1 MKKIVLSS
9 LLFIGC
15 IATLDAQKMS
25 EKKWVRKQFSALNLN
40 EKIGQLMVI
49 RAHSNWS
56 QNKIDSI
63 SALIQQY
70 NVGGLCFFQGGPIRQ
85 AMQTNAYQSVAKTP
99 LFIAIDAEWG
109 IGMRLDSVEPFPR
122 QLSMGAFASSDLVYQ
137 MGAAIADQCK
147 RLGIQI
153 NYGPVIDINN
163 NPSNPVINDRS
174 FGQSKSKVIQQGVA
188 YMKGMQDNG
197 IMATAKHFPGHGDV
211 NVDSH
216 FDLPVINKSRAAL
229 DTLELEPF
237 KALINAGIE
246 SIMVAHL
253 SVPAIDDRPKYA
265 TSISPKAVNGL
276 LKKELGFKGISVT
289 DAMDMKAIA
298 NYFPQGE
305 ANVQALLAGNDMLC
319 LPGEVGQSIDKVREA
334 VKERRIKRSEINT
347 RVKKILVAKYKYGLD
362 VSKQIDTT
370 NIIADLN
377 QSVGTINAAMAQ
389 QSLTFLR
396 ATNSPILNNKTAYL
410 AFNAKSAT
418 AFTTSIASAYGVKVF
433 YTSGKDATELALI
446 NDSLKAYNQVLV
458 GLHGYS
464 RRPAN
469 HFEIPAAT
477 LQFLN
482 EKGHEDWIHLI
493 FGNPY
498 AVGDF
503 NTINNILF
511 AFEDT
516 KHSHAAVQ
524 KWLEGKLQAGGALP
538 VTISPELQYGMSSEA
553 ALKKKF

>member
-9 LLFIGC
+9 LLFVGIFTT
-15 IATLDAQKMS
+15 IQAQKMS

-109 IGMRLDSVEPFPR
+109 IGMRLDSVESFPR

-377 QSVGTINAAMAQ
+377 QSVGIINAAMAQ

-418 AFTTSIASAYGVKVF
+418 SFTTSIASAYGVKVF

-524 KWLEGKLQAGGALP
+524 KWLEGKLQAGGTLP

>member
-1 MKKIVLSS
+1 
-9 LLFIGC
+9 
-15 IATLDAQKMS
+15 MS

-40 EKIGQLMVI
+40 EKIGQVMVI

-63 SALIQQY
+63 ANLIQQY
-70 NVGGLCFFQGGPIRQ
+70 NVGGLCFFQGGPVRQ
-85 AMQTNAYQSVAKTP
+85 AMQTNAYQSIAKTP

-109 IGMRLDSVEPFPR
+109 LGMRLDSVESFPR
-122 QLSMGAFASSDLVYQ
+122 QLSMGAFASSNSVYQ
-137 MGAAIADQCK
+137 MGAAIAAQLK

-153 NYGPVIDINN
+153 NYGPVVDVNN

-174 FGQSKSKVIQQGVA
+174 FGQSKAQVIQQGIA

-216 FDLPVINKSRAAL
+216 YDLPVINKSKAEL
-229 DTLELEPF
+229 DSLELVPF
-237 KALINAGIE
+237 KALIDAGIE

-265 TSISPKAVNGL
+265 TSISPNAVNGL

-305 ANVQALLAGNDMLC
+305 ANVQAILAGNDMLC
-319 LPGEVGQSIDKVREA
+319 LPGDLGQSIQKIRSA
-334 VKERRIKRSEINT
+334 IKERRLKRSDINA
-347 RVKKILVAKYKYGLD
+347 RVKKILTAKYKYGLNIPQ
-362 VSKQIDTT
+362 QIDTN
-370 NIIADLN
+370 NIVADLN
-377 QSVGTINAAMAQ
+377 QSVGTINAEMAQ

-396 ATNSPILNNKTAYL
+396 ATNSPALNNKTAYI
-410 AFNAKSAT
+410 AFNAKSANV
-418 AFTTSIASAYGVKVF
+418 FTTSIANTYGVKVF
-433 YTSGKDATELALI
+433 YTNGKDANELAMI
-446 NDSLKAYNQVLV
+446 NDSLKAYDQVLV

-477 LQFLN
+477 LAFLN
-482 EKGHEDWIHLI
+482 EKGHENWIHLI

-503 NTINNILF
+503 SKINNILF

-516 KHSHAAVQ
+516 KYSHAAVQ
-524 KWLEGKLQAGGALP
+524 KWLEGKLQASGTLP
-538 VTISPELQYGMSSEA
+538 VTISPELKYGTLSEA
-553 ALKKKF
+553 LLKKKF

>member
-1 MKKIVLSS
+1 MKKIFLSS
-9 LLFIGC
+9 LLFVGFFTPIQ
-15 IATLDAQKMS
+15 AQKMS
-25 EKKWVRKQFSALNLN
+25 EKKWVRKQFSALNMN

-56 QNKIDSI
+56 QYKIDSI

-70 NVGGLCFFQGGPIRQ
+70 NVGGLCFFQGGPVRQ
-85 AMQTNAYQSVAKTP
+85 AMQTNAYQTVAKTP

-109 IGMRLDSVEPFPR
+109 LGMRLDSVESFPR

-137 MGAAIADQCK
+137 MGAAIAEQCK

-216 FDLPVINKSRAAL
+216 FDLPVINKSMAAL
-229 DTLELEPF
+229 DSLELEPF

-265 TSISPKAVNGL
+265 TSISPNAVNGL

-305 ANVQALLAGNDMLC
+305 ANVQAILAGNDMLC
-319 LPGEVGQSIDKVREA
+319 LPGDLGQSINKIRA
-334 VKERRIKRSEINT
+334 AIKERRLKRSDINA
-347 RVKKILVAKYKYGLD
+347 RVKKILTAKYKHGLD
-362 VSKQIDTT
+362 LPQQIDT
-370 NIIADLN
+370 NHIVADLN
-377 QSVGTINAAMAQ
+377 QSVGSINAAMAQ

-396 ATNSPILNNKTAYL
+396 ATNSPQLNNKTAYL
-410 AFNAKSAT
+410 AINAKYTNALT
-418 AFTTSIASAYGVKVF
+418 NSIASNYGVKVF
-433 YTSGKDATELALI
+433 YTSGNNASELALI
-446 NDSLKAYNQVLV
+446 SDSLNAYDQVIV

-469 HFEIPAAT
+469 HFELPAAT
-477 LQFLN
+477 LEFLN

-524 KWLEGKLQAGGALP
+524 KWLEGKLQAGGTLP

>member
-9 LLFIGC
+9 LLFVGFFTTIH
-15 IATLDAQKMS
+15 AQKMS
-25 EKKWVRKQFSALNLN
+25 EKKWVRKQFSALNMN

-70 NVGGLCFFQGGPIRQ
+70 NVGGLCFFQGGPVRQ

-109 IGMRLDSVEPFPR
+109 LGMRLDSVESFPR

-163 NPSNPVINDRS
+163 NPLNPVINDRS
-174 FGQSKSKVIQQGVA
+174 FGQSKTKVIQQGVA

-216 FDLPVINKSRAAL
+216 FDLPVINKTRAAL
-229 DTLELEPF
+229 DSLELEPF

-265 TSISPKAVNGL
+265 TSISPNAVNGL

-305 ANVQALLAGNDMLC
+305 ANVQAILAGNDMLC
-319 LPGEVGQSIDKVREA
+319 LPGEVGQSINKVRA
-334 VKERRIKRSEINT
+334 AIKERRLKRSDINA
-347 RVKKILVAKYKYGLD
+347 RVKKILTAKYKYGLGTPQ
-362 VSKQIDTT
+362 QIDTT

-396 ATNSPILNNKTAYL
+396 ATNSPVLNNKTAYI
-410 AFNAKSAT
+410 AFNAKSAN
-418 AFTTSIASAYGVKVF
+418 AFATSIASTYGVKVF
-433 YTSGKDATELALI
+433 YTSGKDANELAMI
-446 NDSLKAYNQVLV
+446 NDSLKAYEQVVV
-458 GLHGYS
+458 GLHGFN

-469 HFEIPAAT
+469 HFDIPAAT

-524 KWLEGKLQAGGALP
+524 KWLEGKIQAGGTLP
-538 VTISPELQYGMSSEA
+538 VTISPELQYGMLSEA

>member
-9 LLFIGC
+9 LLLVGLTTI
-15 IATLDAQKMS
+15 IQAQKMS
-25 EKKWVRKQFSALNLN
+25 EKKWVRKQFSALNMN

-56 QNKIDSI
+56 QYKIDSI

-70 NVGGLCFFQGGPIRQ
+70 NVGGLCFFQGGPVRQ
-85 AMQTNAYQSVAKTP
+85 AMQTNAYQTVAKTP

-109 IGMRLDSVEPFPR
+109 LGMRLDSVESFPR

-137 MGAAIADQCK
+137 MGTAIAEQCK

-216 FDLPVINKSRAAL
+216 FDLPVINKSMAAL
-229 DTLELEPF
+229 DSLELEPF
-237 KALINAGIE
+237 KALINAGVE

-265 TSISPKAVNGL
+265 TSISPNAVNGL

-305 ANVQALLAGNDMLC
+305 ANVQAILAGNDMLC
-319 LPGEVGQSIDKVREA
+319 LPGDLGQSINKIRA
-334 VKERRIKRSEINT
+334 AIKERRLKRSDINA
-347 RVKKILVAKYKYGLD
+347 RVKKILTAKYKHGLD
-362 VSKQIDTT
+362 LPQQIDT
-370 NIIADLN
+370 NHIVADLN
-377 QSVGTINAAMAQ
+377 QSVGSINAAMAQ

-396 ATNSPILNNKTAYL
+396 ATNSPQLNNKTAYL
-410 AFNAKSAT
+410 AINAKYTNALT
-418 AFTTSIASAYGVKVF
+418 NSIASNYGVKVF
-433 YTSGKDATELALI
+433 YTSGNNASELALI
-446 NDSLKAYNQVLV
+446 NDSLKAYDQVIV

-469 HFEIPAAT
+469 HFEIPATA

-524 KWLEGKLQAGGALP
+524 KWLEGKLQAGGTLP